1 MRWET
6 IGCHMIKLTDEQ
18 LKEYRRLKIAIS
30 FNLREGILLKAAKE
44 YEAAIMLLQVRDQ
57 RLYRHQYATF
67 DQFVR
72 EVCEITKTY
81 ANDLIRWAELRDDL
95 FAQGLEEALPHSERV
110 GRELLRYPQ
119 RDRKR
124 IWIRA
129 KDMADMPTQKMI
141 QQAAGELKIKGA

>member
-30 FNLREGILLKAAKE
+30 FNLREGILFKAAKE

-72 EVCEITKTY
+72 KNFEITKTY
-81 ANDLIRWAELRDDL
+81 ANDLIRWAQLLEDL
-95 FAQGLEEALPHSERV
+95 VAQGVEGLLPHSE
-110 GRELLRYPQ
+110 
-119 RDRKR
+119 
-124 IWIRA
+124 
-129 KDMADMPTQKMI
+129 
-141 QQAAGELKIKGA
+141 